1 VVLVVAGLEAAG
13 LVEMETHYQHLHH
26 KVITVAQVIMM
37 ERRFLVVAA
46 VEAQLLLAQH
56 LLILLHK
63 QVPGVTVQ
71 HHLFLAH
78 L

>member
-1 VVLVVAGLEAAG
+1 
-13 LVEMETHYQHLHH
+13 
-26 KVITVAQVIMM
+26 
-37 ERRFLVVAA
+37 VAA
-46 VEAQLLLAQH
+46 AAAQLLLAQH

-71 HHLFLAH
+71 HHLFLGH